1 MLSSDDTQPRSPFRV
16 EVPDDEPENNGPGC
30 LVWGFIAAVIMGIA
44 VLIIALSA
52 FAGWSSGQRIAQT
65 NGTATQSAVI
75 SDQMARIPQ
84 DIASGNTTLLG
95 KRIDYLATLT
105 PGVPGLDV
113 IIQTATAVYVQ
124 AIPTATP
131 QPSITPTTQAVIEN
145 TPEPQ
150 AVGTVS
156 SIDLPALLQ
165 EAQTDVSLRDWD
177 GAIQALD
184 AILAADS
191 TFEAN
196 TVRSLMLQSLTSKA
210 YLLFRSGND
219 TTGLAEANLLT
230 DRARQFGD
238 IGDLAYEST
247 IASQYLDAVNSIGID
262 YGTAIQ
268 RLTAVYSQLPNY
280 KNVGQLL
287 FSQYVGYGD
296 ALVAGSNNCQAAS
309 EYQTALTIIN
319 DVSVSA
325 KLTAAQT
332 ACSNPTPLGTPGE
345 STIAPVGVGG

>member
-1 MLSSDDTQPRSPFRV
+1 MLSTDDTQPRSPFKV
-16 EVPDDEPENNGPGC
+16 EAPDDEPENSGPGC
-30 LVWGFIAAVIMGIA
+30 LVWGLIGAVIMGIA
-44 VLIIALSA
+44 LLIIALSA

-65 NGTATQSAVI
+65 SGTATQSAII

-84 DIASGNTTLLG
+84 DVSSGNQTLLR

-113 IIQTATAVYVQ
+113 FIQTATAVYQQ

-131 QPSITPTTQAVIEN
+131 QPSITPTAQAIIES

-150 AVGTVS
+150 AAGTTS

-165 EAQTDVSLRDWD
+165 EAQTDVTLQDWD
-177 GAIQALD
+177 GAISALD

-196 TVRSLMLQSLTSKA
+196 TVRTLMLQSLTSKA
-210 YLLFRSGND
+210 LILFRQPG
-219 TTGLAEANLLT
+219 TAGLAEANLLT

-238 IGDLAYEST
+238 IGDLSYESL

-268 RLTAVYSQLPNY
+268 RLNAVYSQAPSY
-280 KNVGQLL
+280 KDVGQLL

-296 ALVAGSNNCQAAS
+296 ALVAGGNNCQAAS

-319 DVSVSA
+319 DASAAA
-325 KLTAAQT
+325 KLTTAQT
-332 ACSNPTPLGTPGE
+332 ACSNPTPPGTPGE